1 MHLGTPRG
9 PWEQR
14 RFLPSAPGE
23 HMDPPT
29 VHMQKQQMNNGYKVE
44 QNSSMRESSEMGI
57 IYYSLFGI
65 D

>member
-1 MHLGTPRG
+1 
-9 PWEQR
+9 
-14 RFLPSAPGE
+14 
-23 HMDPPT
+23 MDPPT